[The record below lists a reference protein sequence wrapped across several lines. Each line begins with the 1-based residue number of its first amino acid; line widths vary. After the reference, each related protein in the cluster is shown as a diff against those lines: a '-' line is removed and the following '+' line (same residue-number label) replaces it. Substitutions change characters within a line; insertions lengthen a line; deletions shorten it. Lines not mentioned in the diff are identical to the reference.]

1 MTATIKEVSFP
12 TNTFIKGLLGYVL
25 AKKALKGVN
34 RKVVLN
40 DPEIKKDIADLADSS
55 AELNKDMDKIEARI
69 QNFLARYDAKNK
81 R

>member
-40 DPEIKKDIADLADSS
+40 DPEIKNDLADSS